1 MFVPRRIYNEMV
13 KGVVNGVKLHGAT
26 LVPLTPFPVSKKT
39 FPFAKMGKSGEDVAV
54 IRNLPHAAFE
64 NSLD

>member
-1 MFVPRRIYNEMV
+1 MV
-13 KGVVNGVKLHGAT
+13 NGVVKGVKLHDAT

-39 FPFAKMGKSGEDVAV
+39 FPLAKIGKSVEDVAV
-54 IRNLPHAAFE
+54 IRNLPQAAFE